1 MRNLAVLALLALL
14 SLPACAPIAALST
27 GGGQSSA
34 SLGPDGGA
42 VTESASTLPE
52 RITSG
57 LTWLWSSYTALKAKG
72 LDVSALREAISEMQ
86 EVVQRGDLA
95 AALSLYGKARTIVT
109 EVAR

>member
-14 SLPACAPIAALST
+14 SLPACAPLAALST

-34 SLGPDGGA
+34 SLGPDGA
-42 VTESASTLPE
+42 VAQQEASTL
-52 RITSG
+52 TSRVAAG
-57 LTWLWSSYTALKAKG
+57 LSWLWSSYVALKARG

-86 EVVQRGDLA
+86 DVVQRGDLA

-109 EVAR
+109 EIAQ